1 MAGLL
6 SDIISMRKYGLI
18 STLAN
23 NPLTS
28 ELMINAKD
36 EKLAYIANGVL
47 PTGIKTLG
55 EQKKEKASKEIQIDI
70 KKKYDSLEF
79 VRLRNLLQN
88 FSAC

>member
-1 MAGLL
+1 
-6 SDIISMRKYGLI
+6 MRKYGLI
-18 STLAN
+18 ITLAN

-55 EQKKEKASKEIQIDI
+55 EQRKEKASKEIQID
-70 KKKYDSLEF
+70 KKK
-79 VRLRNLLQN
+79 RNMIHWSSSGYEICFKMPAEEQEHEW
-88 FSAC
+88 